1 MSATTSKTPDA
12 ARGLRPERLLTV
24 VILLAVVN
32 TAYLSWRYLALQA
45 GWVVPGTS
53 VCSWSEW
60 IDCDK
65 VLLTNEARAFYFPNA
80 LLGFGFWAG
89 CLVWW
94 EAGRR
99 LGRDYRRHV
108 LRTLA
113 FWLAV
118 AALFTFRFLWLLV
131 HLDAFCPLCPWNHFL
146 VYAALAVAVV
156 LWGRA
161 PAPAAR
167 RPRAPLVWLVVFCVS
182 QFWLW
187 LALWLLARASGRL

>member
-1 MSATTSKTPDA
+1 MPTQTETAGEAHP
-12 ARGLRPERLLTV
+12 RRLGRLLTAA
-24 VILLAVVN
+24 ILLAVVN

-45 GWVVPGTS
+45 GWAAAGTS
-53 VCSWSEW
+53 LCSWTEG

-65 VLLTNEARAFYFPNA
+65 VLLTKEARAFYFPNA
-80 LLGFGFWAG
+80 LLGFGFWLG

-99 LGRDYRRHV
+99 LGPDYRRHV

-118 AALFTFRFLWLLV
+118 AALFTLRFFWLLI
-131 HLDAFCPLCPWNHFL
+131 HLDALCPLCPWNHLL
-146 VYAALAVAVV
+146 VYIALALALV
-156 LWGRA
+156 LCRRA
-161 PAPAAR
+161 PAPAR
-167 RPRAPLVWLVVFCVS
+167 KRSHAPLVLLVAFCVS

-187 LALWLLARASGRL
+187 LSLWALARAAGRL